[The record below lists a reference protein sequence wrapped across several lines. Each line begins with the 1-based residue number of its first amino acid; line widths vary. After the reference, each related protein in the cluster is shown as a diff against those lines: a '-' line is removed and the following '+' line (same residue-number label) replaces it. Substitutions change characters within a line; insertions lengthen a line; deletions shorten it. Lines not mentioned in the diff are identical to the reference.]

1 MEVTMEVTM
10 EVEMRRFLIVEMTG
24 AQLQEAVQLKNADHF
39 RKAYLLPA
47 IAKGLIERMM
57 IVLYG
62 SYATDTFTESS
73 DIDVAVVVGSIEGD
87 FLEREAE
94 LYRLRREVDDRIEPV
109 LIEFGN
115 DKSGFLEQILSNGEI
130 VYEKSVGSSK
140 EMSA

>member
-1 MEVTMEVTM
+1 M
-10 EVEMRRFLIVEMTG
+10 
-24 AQLQEAVQLKNADHF
+24 
-39 RKAYLLPA
+39 
-47 IAKGLIERMM
+47 
-57 IVLYG
+57 YG

>member
-39 RKAYLLPA
+39 RKAYLSSA